1 MINIQYTPP
10 QYIFTSSLPTS
21 ISITTDASALDIIVE
36 CDGNGVFT
44 TTLYP
49 YNREVILY
57 DIRSIIEGYLLSNR
71 LIHTRFVIFAESEDE
86 NANTPER
93 EALYCRVDI
102 PYNAA
107 SYYIQSFFFNTL
119 SSYTIPFDAFQTLTL
134 FALPNATIPGY
145 IECAVLPEGSTTPIL
160 MRTAEDTLTT
170 KSTLDYFAIDIF
182 PARIKE
188 SLKVSGKLLSFTV
201 HYGHLAK
208 TFYVSYGKPYLT
220 LLAMNEFGCPE
231 YIHLTC
237 VTKRKL
243 DISRSTATCLGAST
257 FYDDNTAYEYEV
269 ESAMLTLE
277 QTDHLSILLLSQDI
291 SIISDRQSLP
301 IIITDIT
308 SEISDA
314 DNATNA
320 LKFKYKYARHHIPK
334 SLKYPQN
341 IFDDPFHHTFD

>member
-21 ISITTDASALDIIVE
+21 ISITTDASALDITVE
-36 CDGNGVFT
+36 CGGNTVFT

-49 YNREVILY
+49 YNREVILH
-57 DIRSIIEGYLLSNR
+57 DIRSIIEGYLLSNK
-71 LIHTRFVIFAESEDE
+71 LIHTSFVIFAESEDE
-86 NANTPER
+86 SVNTPER

-102 PYNAA
+102 PNNAA

-119 SSYTIPFDAFQTLTL
+119 SAYTIPFDAFQTLTL
-134 FALPNATIPGY
+134 FALPGTTIPGY
-145 IECAVLPEGSTTPIL
+145 IECAVLPEGSTTPVL
-160 MRTAEDTLTT
+160 VRTAEDTITNKT
-170 KSTLDYFAIDIF
+170 SLDYYAIDIF
-182 PARIKE
+182 PSRIQP
-188 SLKVSGKLLSFTV
+188 SLPTKGTLLSFTV

-208 TFYVSYGKPYLT
+208 TFYVTYGKPYLT
-220 LLAMNEFGCPE
+220 LLVMNEFGCPE

-243 DISRSTATCLGAST
+243 DINRSTATCLGAST
-257 FYDDNTAYEYEV
+257 FYDDTTAYEYEV
-269 ESAMLTLE
+269 ESSMLTLE
-277 QTDHLSILLLSQDI
+277 QTDHLSVLLLSQDI
-291 SIISDRQSLP
+291 SIIADNHSYP

-320 LKFKYKYARHHIPK
+320 LKFKYKYARRRIPK
-334 SLKYPQN
+334 SLKYPNN
-341 IFDDPFHHTFD
+341 IFDDHFHRTFD